1 MSGIEKMFCKK
12 AQSSEFIGIAVL
24 VASIVL
30 IAIFSRM
37 ESASSMVSRAES
49 IMRNMRVSGIA
60 ATGFSLP
67 YITAKDKSGTS
78 LGIPLEELFG
88 VYSCYGSEVVNY
100 GNGDIN
106 ISSLVTT
113 SLDSIYGKEG
123 WALLLQNQSGNSKTL
138 FLTSSIKSESG
149 APSFSPYLSY
159 DFRFPKPC
167 LPGEKEAGVLFV
179 VAG

>member
-1 MSGIEKMFCKK
+1 MFCRK

-37 ESASSMVSRAES
+37 ESASSMVSRAET
-49 IMRNMRVSGIA
+49 IMRSMRISGVA

-67 YITAKDKSGTS
+67 YITAKDKYGNS
-78 LGIPLEELFG
+78 LGIPMEELFG
-88 VYSCYGSEVVNY
+88 VYSCYGTEVVNY

-106 ISSLVTT
+106 ISSVVRT
-113 SLDSIYGKEG
+113 SLDSIYEKGG

-138 FLTSSIKSESG
+138 FLTSSVNSESG
-149 APSFSPYLSY
+149 SPAFSPYISY

-167 LPGEKEAGVLFV
+167 MPGENEAGVLFV
-179 VAG
+179 VTG

>member
-1 MSGIEKMFCKK
+1 MFFKK
-12 AQSSEFIGIAVL
+12 AQSSEFIGIAIL
-24 VASIVL
+24 VSSIVL

-37 ESASSMVSRAES
+37 ESSASMVSKAES
-49 IMRNMRVSGIA
+49 IMRNMRVSGIS

-67 YITAKDKSGTS
+67 YITAKDKSGDS

-88 VYSCYGSEVVNY
+88 VYSCYGNEAVNY
-100 GNGDIN
+100 GNGEIN
-106 ISSLVTT
+106 ISSLVRT
-113 SLDSIYGKEG
+113 SLDSIYGRDG
-123 WALLLQNQSGNSKTL
+123 WALMLQNQSGNSKML

-149 APSFSPYLSY
+149 EPSFSPYLSY

-167 LPGEKEAGVLFV
+167 IPGQKEAGVLFV